1 MNLSFNRIIS
11 INIQLKGGIAMLK
24 RLQTRRVLAVMILTL
39 VVVTFTS
46 GVAFAKYPARR
57 ITLIHPWKPGMPAHV
72 AAQLL
77 ADKMGKILG
86 QKIVVTC
93 VTGGSGVKAVM
104 QTLSKAADGYTI
116 MNMYGAPGATVPL
129 TREVKYDPV
138 KDFIPL
144 GGPVQGVDFIVI
156 RKNETRFRTLKEM
169 IEYGQKNP
177 GLKYGG
183 PRNSLPHLST
193 VILLKRQGVKCKV
206 VPYAG
211 SVPAI
216 KDLLA
221 GVLDFAFPNAGG
233 YVTYKEDILPLATL
247 TTKTT
252 DLVPNTP
259 PVPELFDSPVAS
271 GWNFWAVRKGTP
283 KDRVKVLQDAMAQ
296 VFKDPS
302 YGKKLREIG
311 WELAGRA
318 PEDYVKVIE
327 QTHSVLQEGVEA
339 SRWEAELK
347 F

>member
-1 MNLSFNRIIS
+1 MVLNHRFIV
-11 INIQLKGGIAMLK
+11 NIQPKGGSAMLK
-24 RLQTRRVLAVMILTL
+24 RLLTSKALTVFILTI
-39 VVVTFTS
+39 VAVTFAAS
-46 GVAFAKYPARR
+46 VAMAKYPARR

-86 QKIVVTC
+86 QKIIVNC

-129 TREVKYDPV
+129 TREVKYDPI

-144 GGPVQGVDFIVI
+144 GGPVQAVDSIVI
-156 RKNETRFRTLKEM
+156 RKDETRFRTLKEM

-183 PRNSLPHLST
+183 PRNSLPHLSI

-206 VPYAG
+206 VPYPG
-211 SVPAI
+211 SVPAM

-233 YVTYKEDILPLATL
+233 YVTYREEILPLATL
-247 TTKTT
+247 TIKPT
-252 DLVPNTP
+252 DLVPGTP
-259 PVPELFDSPVAS
+259 AVPEVYDSPVAS
-271 GWNFWAVRKGTP
+271 GWNFWTVKKGTP
-283 KDRVKVLQDAMAQ
+283 QERVKVLQDAMAQ

-302 YGKKLREIG
+302 YGKKLNEIG
-311 WELAGRA
+311 WELAGRP
-318 PEDYVKVIE
+318 PEGYEKIINE
-327 QTHSVLQEGVEA
+327 TQSVLKEGVEA
-339 SRWEAELK
+339 SKWEAELK

>member
-1 MNLSFNRIIS
+1 MR
-11 INIQLKGGIAMLK
+11 K
-24 RLQTRRVLAVMILTL
+24 RLLFGKALTVVILTF
-39 VVVTFTS
+39 VTVMLMTS
-46 GVAFAKYPARR
+46 VAMAKYPARR

-77 ADKMGKILG
+77 AEKMGKILG
-86 QKIVVTC
+86 QKIVVRA

-104 QTLSKAADGYTI
+104 QTLSKPADGYSI

-129 TREVKYDPV
+129 TREVKYDPI

-144 GGPVQGVDFIVI
+144 GGPVQAVDSIVI
-156 RKNETRFRTLKEM
+156 RKDEKRFRTLKEM
-169 IEYGQKNP
+169 IEYGKKNP

-183 PRNSLPHLST
+183 ARNSLPHLSI
-193 VILLKRQGVKCKV
+193 VILLKRQGVKCKI

-211 SVPAI
+211 SVPAM

-233 YVTYKEDILPLATL
+233 YVTYKEEILPLATL
-247 TTKTT
+247 TIKKT

-259 PVPELFDSPVAS
+259 PVPEIYDSPVAS
-271 GWNFWAVRKGTP
+271 GWNFWAVKKGTP
-283 KDRVKVLQDAMAQ
+283 QERVKVLQDAMAQ

-302 YGKKLREIG
+302 YGKKLNEIG
-311 WELAGRA
+311 WELAGRP
-318 PEDYVKVIE
+318 PEGYEKIINE
-327 QTHSVLQEGVEA
+327 TQSVLKEGVEA
-339 SRWEAELK
+339 SKWEAGLK